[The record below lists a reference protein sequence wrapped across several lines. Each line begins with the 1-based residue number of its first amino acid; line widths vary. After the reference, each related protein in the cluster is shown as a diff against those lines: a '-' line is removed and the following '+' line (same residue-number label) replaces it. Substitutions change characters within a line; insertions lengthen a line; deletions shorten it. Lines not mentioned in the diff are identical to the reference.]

1 MVHTQEWRTVTHP
14 PPQGT
19 LSASPASSRPAK
31 VPQQYRGMRLMMI
44 CHAFIIYHLMIKY
57 KPQKS
62 TYSQNTTQNLE
73 IL

>member
-19 LSASPASSRPAK
+19 LSASPASSRPVK

-44 CHAFIIYHLMIKY
+44 CHAFIICHLMIKY
-57 KPQKS
+57 KPHKS